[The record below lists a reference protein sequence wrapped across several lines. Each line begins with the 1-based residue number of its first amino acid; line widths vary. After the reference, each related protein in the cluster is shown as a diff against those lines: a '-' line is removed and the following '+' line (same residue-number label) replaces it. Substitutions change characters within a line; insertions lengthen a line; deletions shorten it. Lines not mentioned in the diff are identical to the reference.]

1 VAAAKNKS
9 ARANEG
15 EKVMNYAYLVIWCCM
30 MANVGISAAQALSNV
45 YCVILAGGDGERLWP
60 LSRKH
65 RPKQFLSLYGNKT
78 LIEQAVDRAQL
89 VVSSPE
95 NIWVVTSAQH
105 EEGVRTWVGDTVHTI
120 VVEPVAR
127 NTAAAIITTC
137 EEIYRCDPDAQV
149 LFLPADSFIPLSEY
163 RAFSEG
169 VHKALSFIQDHEA
182 IVIFGV
188 QPRHA
193 ATGYGYIEYDELCV
207 DADVYKVKTFHEK
220 PARAVAERYIQNTSM
235 LWNIGMFCAPV
246 SVFLS
251 QAEMHCPAIVSGVRT
266 ALYDSQKYSLIPSEP
281 IDCAVIEKSD
291 RVWAVPLDITWY
303 DVGNVGVFLSLKEME
318 NQEGSNVMY
327 LNSNNNL
334 VDVPD
339 KLVAL
344 IGVDDLC
351 IVDTGDALLISR
363 RDNVESVKELV
374 RQLKQE
380 GRNNYL

>member
-1 VAAAKNKS
+1 
-9 ARANEG
+9 
-15 EKVMNYAYLVIWCCM
+15 M
-30 MANVGISAAQALSNV
+30 MANAGIAQAQTRGSV

-60 LSRKH
+60 LSRQHK
-65 RPKQFLSLYGNKT
+65 PKQLLSLYGNKT
-78 LIEQAVDRAQL
+78 LLEQAVDRAQL
-89 VVSSPE
+89 VASSPDT
-95 NIWVVTSAQH
+95 IWVVTSAQH
-105 EEGVRTWVGDTVHTI
+105 EEGVRQCVGDTVATI

-137 EEIYRCDPDAQV
+137 EEIYRCDPLAQV
-149 LFLPADSFIPLSEY
+149 LFIPADSFIPLSEY
-163 RAFSEG
+163 GAFSDG
-169 VHKALSFIQDHEA
+169 IHKALSFIDTTQA

-193 ATGYGYIEYDELCV
+193 ATGYGYIEYDETCEDNGV
-207 DADVYKVKTFHEK
+207 FKVQTFHEK
-220 PARAVAERYIQNTSM
+220 PARAVAEQYIKNPTM
-235 LWNIGMFCAPV
+235 LWNICMFCAPV
-246 SVFLS
+246 GVFLS
-251 QAEMHCPAIVSGVRT
+251 QAELHCPAIVSGVR
-266 ALYDSQKYSLIPSEP
+266 AAFYDRQKYSLIPSEP

-291 RVWAVPLDITWY
+291 CVWAVPLDITWY
-303 DVGNVGVFLSLKEME
+303 DVGNVGVFLSLREAGT
-318 NQEGSNVMY
+318 QESNNVMY

-351 IVDTGDALLISR
+351 IVDTGDTLLISR